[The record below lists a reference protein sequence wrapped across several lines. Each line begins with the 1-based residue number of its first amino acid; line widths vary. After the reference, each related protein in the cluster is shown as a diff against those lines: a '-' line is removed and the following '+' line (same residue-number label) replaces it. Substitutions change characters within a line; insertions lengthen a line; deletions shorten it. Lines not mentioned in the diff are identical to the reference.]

1 VFLVSVML
9 MAAACS
15 GGGASPTT
23 APTTAPAAS
32 ASSAPAASASTSAAE
47 KVRIAFVAGQI
58 GITFYTGVE
67 CGAKQAAKDYNV
79 DLNWNGSHNWDINEE
94 RPIIDA
100 DLATNPQGWVIS
112 PTDPDALISTIT
124 DLMSKNI
131 PVVTIDAPMSKPA
144 ELQNIQSNHY
154 QGGQAAAAAMV
165 KLTGGQG
172 KYLVLQLTPGL
183 PDIGGRAKGFEDDM
197 SKAGATLLPDV
208 YPGTD
213 QALAADAVTA
223 AINANPDLK
232 GVYATHESAANG
244 AASAIKASGK
254 QGQIKL
260 VAFDSA
266 PNQVADLKAGV
277 YDALIAQAP
286 FDMGY
291 NSVKLVAQVI
301 RGEVDPSTVQHDAP
315 TKLFAITKENAD
327 SPEAQPWV
335 YPADLNNCPTKPL
348 GG

>member
-1 VFLVSVML
+1 M
-9 MAAACS
+9 
-15 GGGASPTT
+15 
-23 APTTAPAAS
+23 
-32 ASSAPAASASTSAAE
+32 
-47 KVRIAFVAGQI
+47 AGQI

-67 CGAKQAAKDYNV
+67 CGAKAAAKDYNV

-124 DLMSKNI
+124 DIMTQGH

-172 KYLVLQLTPGL
+172 QVPRPPDDPG
-183 PDIGGRAKGFEDDM
+183 PAGHRRTGGRLRGRHGQGRREGP
-197 SKAGATLLPDV
+197 AGRLPGHR
-208 YPGTD
+208 PGK
-213 QALAADAVTA
+213 AADAVTA

-232 GVYATHESAANG
+232 GVYARMSPPPTAPRPPSRRP
-244 AASAIKASGK
+244 ASRARSSSSRSTRRRTRCRP
-254 QGQIKL
+254 QGGRL
-260 VAFDSA
+260 RR
-266 PNQVADLKAGV
+266 ADRPGPVRHGLQLGQAGRAG
-277 YDALIAQAP
+277 DP
-286 FDMGY
+286 R
-291 NSVKLVAQVI
+291 
-301 RGEVDPSTVQHDAP
+301 RGRSEAVQHDAP